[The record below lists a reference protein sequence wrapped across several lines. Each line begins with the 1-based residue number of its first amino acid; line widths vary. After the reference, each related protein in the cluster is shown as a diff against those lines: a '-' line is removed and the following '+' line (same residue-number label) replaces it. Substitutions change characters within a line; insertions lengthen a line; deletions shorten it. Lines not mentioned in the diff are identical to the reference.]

1 VSRVSPRPNRL
12 QRSKTRSHYLYRQIS
27 ELIRQEI
34 RDGKLPPLSRL
45 PSMDE
50 LSKQHGVNKITIR
63 KALSELRTEGLIY
76 SVPAQGTFVA
86 DPSVQRLKEVRSS
99 AMTSVGL
106 VGHVLR
112 RESLGPYHLEI
123 LAGIQTELSRQ
134 HAALVLLPAGELTR
148 EVDYFQLV
156 KKAHVDAVIYL
167 GPIAE
172 PILGHLIRQG
182 PPAVIADAPSGAGN
196 ADVICF
202 DNPAGAKAAAA
213 HLYELGH
220 RQLAIVTG
228 DNQVAST
235 EREEAALAYWST
247 RGIARG
253 SIQRV
258 KGDFSRESGVR
269 AGELLLQGQA
279 VPTGIFCLNDEMA
292 VGVLDALRA
301 DGRYRVPQDIS
312 VIGFDDIFWANSSV
326 PALTTVRLDKGLLG
340 RLAAQRV
347 MERLQEPSL
356 PATFIRVEP
365 QIVLRTS
372 TGAGPNKM
380 GVDLMPSAE
389 E

>member
-1 VSRVSPRPNRL
+1 MAKSSSGL
-12 QRSKTRSHYLYRQIS
+12 QRGRSRSHYLYRQIS
-27 ELIRQEI
+27 EKLRKEI
-34 RDGKLPPLSRL
+34 AEGRLAPLSRL
-45 PSMDE
+45 PSMDDLARQYE
-50 LSKQHGVNKITIR
+50 VNKITVR
-63 KALSELRTEGLIY
+63 KALAELRAEGLIY

-86 DPSVQRLKEVRSS
+86 DPTAEAARRTRSS
-99 AMTSVGL
+99 TMTSVGL

-112 RESLGPYHLEI
+112 KESLGPYHLEI

-148 EVDYFQLV
+148 EEDYFQLV

-167 GPIAE
+167 GPIEE

-196 ADVICF
+196 ADVVCF
-202 DNPAGAKAAAA
+202 DNAAGAKAAAA

-220 RQLAIVTG
+220 RHLAIVTG
-228 DNQVAST
+228 DEQVASF
-235 EREEAALAYWST
+235 EREEAAMAYWKS
-247 RGIARG
+247 RGVPAG
-253 SIQRV
+253 SILRIH
-258 KGDFSRESGVR
+258 GDFNRESGVR
-269 AGELLLQGQA
+269 AGEQILKDKNP
-279 VPTGIFCLNDEMA
+279 PTGIFCLNDEMA
-292 VGVLDALRA
+292 VGLLTALRA

-312 VIGFDDIFWANSSV
+312 VIGFDDIFWAGSSV

-365 QIVLRTS
+365 QIVLRNS
-372 TGAGPNKM
+372 TAAGPAKV
-380 GVDLMPSAE
+380 GADIPPA
-389 E
+389 

>member
-1 VSRVSPRPNRL
+1 MPKSSSGL
-12 QRSKTRSHYLYRQIS
+12 QRGRSRSQYLYRQIS
-27 ELIRQEI
+27 EKLRKEI
-34 RDGKLPPLSRL
+34 AEGKLAPLSRL
-45 PSMDE
+45 PSMDD
-50 LSKQHGVNKITIR
+50 LARQHEVNKITVR
-63 KALSELRTEGLIY
+63 KALAELRAEGLIY
-76 SVPAQGTFVA
+76 SVPAQGTFVT
-86 DPSVQRLKEVRSS
+86 DPAARENRRNRSS

-106 VGHVLR
+106 LGHVLR
-112 RESLGPYHLEI
+112 KESLGPYHLEI

-148 EVDYFQLV
+148 EEDYFQLV

-167 GPIAE
+167 GPIDE

-202 DNPAGAKAAAA
+202 DNTAGAKAAAA
-213 HLYELGH
+213 HLYEMGH

-228 DNQVAST
+228 DEQAASQ
-235 EREEAALAYWST
+235 EREEAALAYWT
-247 RGIARG
+247 GRGVPAG
-253 SIQRV
+253 SIRRIA
-258 KGDFSRESGVR
+258 GDFSRDSGTR
-269 AGELLLQGQA
+269 AGEQLLKEK
-279 VPTGIFCLNDEMA
+279 VMPTGIFCLNDEMA
-292 VGVLDALRA
+292 VGLLTALRT

-312 VIGFDDIFWANSSV
+312 VIGFDDIFWAGSSV

-356 PATFIRVEP
+356 PATYIRVEP

-372 TGAGPNKM
+372 TATGPAKVGADIP
-380 GVDLMPSAE
+380 PA
-389 E
+389 